1 MAQDDEPPL
10 ADAAGWEVAG
20 GDRGIDG
27 LAVYAEEGG
36 GGGDVEHGGE
46 GVGFAPQRRSGWTIE
61 KLMKAALAGN
71 PELVHKYDHEVIATS
86 LEVYAESFD
95 AA

>member
-1 MAQDDEPPL
+1 MCPSGPL
-10 ADAAGWEVAG
+10 SKRGRAAM
-20 GDRGIDG
+20 
-27 LAVYAEEGG
+27 
-36 GGGDVEHGGE
+36 
-46 GVGFAPQRRSGWTIE
+46 IE